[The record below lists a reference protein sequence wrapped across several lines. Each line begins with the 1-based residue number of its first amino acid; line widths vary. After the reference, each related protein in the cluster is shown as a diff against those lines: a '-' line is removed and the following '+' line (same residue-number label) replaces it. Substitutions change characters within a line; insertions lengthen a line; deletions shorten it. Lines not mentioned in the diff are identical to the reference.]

1 MPLNAAKFY
10 ISQLKKVDSDG
21 TPVNR
26 WLKQGAKPLSFICTL
41 CKTDD
46 LCCGNKWWQSIGRP
60 MHNKKHRD
68 SLKLIKE
75 NSTFVVQAECE
86 QPKKK
91 CKLTVEPVLTQDEN
105 TYYH

>member
-1 MPLNAAKFY
+1 
-10 ISQLKKVDSDG
+10 
-21 TPVNR
+21 
-26 WLKQGAKPLSFICTL
+26 
-41 CKTDD
+41 
-46 LCCGNKWWQSIGRP
+46 

-86 QPKKK
+86 QKKNK